1 MKKTILG
8 ILFATVSL
16 YAGLIN
22 AIAITINETP
32 ITLYDIDQEIETKKI
47 SKDQAV
53 SQLIDTI
60 LYDQALETNKI
71 SVDMFDIDN
80 YIEKLAAS
88 NKMNVLDFK
97 SLVRQQE
104 DYKTFKEKIK
114 KQILHQKLI
123 TKIAGG
129 KLKIATE
136 DDLKIYYENNKEQ
149 FKIADTIDVVAYV
162 SKKKKVLNQLKKNP
176 MLQSKDMLTQNITMK
191 QSELNP
197 QTKYI
202 LNSTSPKQFSAI
214 FAQNKNY
221 NMFYVKEKKDINIL
235 LFTDVKDRI
244 FQVIMKKREQDYLKE
259 YFETSKITADIKVL
273 R

>member
-1 MKKTILG
+1 MKKIILG
-8 ILFATVSL
+8 ILFTTISL
-16 YAGLIN
+16 YAGLVN
-22 AIAITINETP
+22 AVAITINETP
-32 ITLYDIDQEIETKKI
+32 ITLYDIDKEMETKKM

-53 SQLIDTI
+53 SQLIDKV
-60 LYDQALETNKI
+60 LYEQAIETKRI
-71 SVDMFDIDN
+71 TVDIFDIDS

-104 DYKTFKEKIK
+104 DYASFKNKIK
-114 KQILHQKLI
+114 KQITHQKLI
-123 TKIAGG
+123 AKIAGG
-129 KLKIATE
+129 KLTIATE
-136 DDLKIYYENNKEQ
+136 EDLKIYYDNNKEQ
-149 FKIADTIDVVAYV
+149 FNIADTINVVAYV
-162 SKKKKVLNQLKKNP
+162 SKNKTLLNQLKKNP
-176 MLQSKDMLTQNITMK
+176 MLQDKEILVQNITMK

-202 LNSTSPKQFSAI
+202 LNSTSTKQFSAI

-221 NMFYVKEKKDINIL
+221 NMFFVREKKDIKTLTFN
-235 LFTDVKDRI
+235 DVKDRI
-244 FQVIMKKREQDYLKE
+244 FQVVMKKREQDYLKE